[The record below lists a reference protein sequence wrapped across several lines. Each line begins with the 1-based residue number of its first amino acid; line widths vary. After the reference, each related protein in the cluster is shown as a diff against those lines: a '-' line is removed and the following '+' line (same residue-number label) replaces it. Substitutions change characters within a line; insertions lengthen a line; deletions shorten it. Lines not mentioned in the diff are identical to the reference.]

1 MGLLTRVNDSSC
13 NAVSKVEPSQLK
25 ELILN
30 RIDQKPSI
38 FGLITTI
45 IANENAESSDE
56 LNQSIDE
63 KAAGVQLIYE
73 GLKLTQ
79 ELVRDEGWKHEENKL
94 QADLELLAAD
104 VMVSRGFNLLSHT
117 PAAKK
122 AVETIRSF
130 GQTESIFSNGL
141 EKNSS
146 SEESLE
152 KDLFELSIIT
162 GFYLL
167 NKKPPKDIGIPHLLH
182 FNISNQE
189 IEHLK
194 DLDKILNNTEQNES
208 LILTIAAER

>member
-13 NAVSKVEPSQLK
+13 NAVSKVEPPQLK

-30 RIDQKPSI
+30 RIDQKPSV

-45 IANENAESSDE
+45 IANESVESSDE

-79 ELVRDEGWKHEENKL
+79 ELVRNKGWKHEENKL

-117 PAAKK
+117 LAAKK

-130 GQTESIFSNGL
+130 GQAESILSNGL
-141 EKNSS
+141 EKNSL
-146 SEESLE
+146 SEGNLE
-152 KDLFELSIIT
+152 KDMFELSIIT

-167 NKKPPKDIGIPHLLH
+167 NKEPPKDINMGHL
-182 FNISNQE
+182 FNFDISNQE
-189 IEHLK
+189 LGHLK

-208 LILTIAAER
+208 SILIIAAEK